1 MQKFAAS
8 LFARLRAILDRRTAA
23 SLGQAEATI
32 VRPKRV
38 WQPRP
43 QNISLRLVT
52 DPVAAKSLKAG
63 SLLGASMGTVILAGF
78 SGPALGQSGEEACA
92 FVLQL
97 RSPYTVERVLEQFPN
112 DPCIPVMLTT
122 ISPQLLARVSRA
134 KVLALQRPSFG
145 GSRRRCWTSWAADR
159 ARDPCRERRTIRR
172 RPTRTTPIPVR
183 STEQGRSRRHNPMVN
198 TW

>member
-1 MQKFAAS
+1 
-8 LFARLRAILDRRTAA
+8 
-23 SLGQAEATI
+23 
-32 VRPKRV
+32 
-38 WQPRP
+38 
-43 QNISLRLVT
+43 
-52 DPVAAKSLKAG
+52 VAAKSLKAG

-134 KVLALQRPSFG
+134 KVLALPASQLRRIPQEVLDQLGG
-145 GSRRRCWTSWAADR
+145 GSS
-159 ARDPCRERRTIRR
+159 
-172 RPTRTTPIPVR
+172 TRSLPGTTY
-183 STEQGRSRRHNPMVN
+183 NPPSSN
-198 TW
+198 SNNSNSGSQY